1 VGVSRRGRFGWSFA
15 IVAVSATAAWAA
27 EAPLER
33 VALLEEP
40 RPQASVAEYQLRARW
55 LVDARAGDDH
65 FYSLEDQVAYF
76 VAHAPTLVVR
86 IPESPG
92 GRASPRIELATLEVH
107 LPF

>member
-1 VGVSRRGRFGWSFA
+1 VGVSRRRRFGWSFA

-33 VALLEEP
+33 VAPLEAP
-40 RPQASVAEYQLRARW
+40 PLAATGPDYRLRARW
-55 LVDARAGDDH
+55 LVDARARDDH

-76 VAHAPTLVVR
+76 VAHEPTLVVR
-86 IPESPG
+86 TPEAPG
-92 GRASPRIELATLEVH
+92 GRAPPRIELATLEVH